1 MKRIRMLIVHLLNES
16 MTMFIYRYI
25 YVESKSIAVF
35 ILLERDRRVS
45 LGSWNQIKSK
55 VLI

>member
-1 MKRIRMLIVHLLNES
+1 MKRIIMLIVHLLNES